1 MEGLDVCRRKQTTR
15 PCLKGAAWHAPA
27 VRVLE
32 FSTCP
37 DLNGD
42 FFAEAV
48 CDFSR
53 PAREYDYEVAIFIPS
68 IAHFG
73 MWQYEWQ
80 LFHDWP
86 QAELIAMTRSEQRRF
101 LVQVLAVSSAGSV
114 LKQE

>member
-1 MEGLDVCRRKQTTR
+1 M
-15 PCLKGAAWHAPA
+15 
-27 VRVLE
+27 RVPE
-32 FSTCP
+32 FSICP
-37 DLNGD
+37 DLDGD

-53 PAREYDYEVAIFIPS
+53 PAREYDYDYEGAIFIPS

-86 QAELIAMTRSEQRRF
+86 QAELIAMARSEQRRF
-101 LVQVLAVSSAGSV
+101 LVQVLAVSSGGSV